1 MDTETTLLRIRALN
15 DAVRMRPYTGEL
27 FLTRGVADLPWHEQA
42 DILARVQ
49 TFKDFTEDN
58 DPHGE
63 HDFGSFQHHGR
74 TIFWKIDYYDLL
86 LNNGSDDPSD
96 PARTRRVLTVLLA
109 EEY

>member
-15 DAVRMRPYTGEL
+15 DAVRKCPYSGEL
-27 FLTRGVADLPWHEQA
+27 FVTRGITDLPWHEQA
-42 DILARVQ
+42 DILARVR
-49 TFKDFTEDN
+49 TFDAFTEAN

-63 HDFGSFQHHGR
+63 HDFGSFNQHGR

-86 LNNGSDDPSD
+86 LNNGSEDPSD
-96 PARTRRVLTVLLA
+96 PAATRRVLTVLLA